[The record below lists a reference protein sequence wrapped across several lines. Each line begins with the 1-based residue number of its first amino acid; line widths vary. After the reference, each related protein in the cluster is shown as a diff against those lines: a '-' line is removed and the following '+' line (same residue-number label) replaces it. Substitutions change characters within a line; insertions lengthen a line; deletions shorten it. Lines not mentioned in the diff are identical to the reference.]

1 MKRNLHRRIQRYS
14 TLYLFLLPAIIVVL
28 TFYYRPMIGLIM
40 AFQKYDIVKGMF
52 DSPFVGLE
60 NFRAFVNDNAFWSA
74 LRNTLAIDFFARVIP
89 RFNGAE
95 RVRFSRSAPQN
106 CAVF

>member
-1 MKRNLHRRIQRYS
+1 MMPNLQRRIKQYS
-14 TLYLFLLPAIIVVL
+14 TLYIFMLPAIVVSL
-28 TFYYRPMIGLIM
+28 VFYYRPMIGLIM

-52 DSPFVGLE
+52 ASPFVGLE
-60 NFRAFVNDNAFWSA
+60 NFQAFINDKAFWSA